1 MVRYNKKQVVF
12 AMRVGFATVVLL
24 YVWVL
29 KKKMKIFK
37 ICLHVKLQFESQKNC
52 EITSKL

>member
-37 ICLHVKLQFESQKNC
+37 ICLHVKLQFESQKN
-52 EITSKL
+52 